1 MGTSTHR
8 SLRIEKTS
16 SARSPRP
23 QEIPEWGR
31 NYQLRIEA
39 AREQLKQIKEAGQP
53 EEAVIGLGEIEMR
66 QADPVQQ
73 QLQGLTQ
80 QIVHIIEACN
90 SEKEIME
97 EEFLPVHQDIQILE
111 GRIRTER
118 SLIHG
123 EVSRVGGQLMMQQAM
138 LEELRNGINI
148 L

>member
-1 MGTSTHR
+1 MAIPRRRLTFSTGTSTHR

-23 QEIPEWGR
+23 QEIPEWCR

-39 AREQLKQIKEAGQP
+39 AREQLKQIKEAGEP
-53 EEAVIGLGEIEMR
+53 EQAELGLGEIEMR

-80 QIVHIIEACN
+80 QMVHIIEACN
-90 SEKEIME
+90 SEKEVLE
-97 EEFLPVHQDIQILE
+97 EEFLSVHQEIQILE

-118 SLIHG
+118 SMIDG
-123 EVSRVGGQLMMQQAM
+123 V
-138 LEELRNGINI
+138 I
-148 L
+148 